1 MRFKETRQFQLVITT
16 EKTRVGPVGPTESV
30 VTRQLE
36 REREREP
43 LHVYTAAVGLS
54 LRYFFFCFRR
64 LATIRKTLSGL
75 EPSFVAHQSKRT
87 GKTRNKK
94 KYERSAAQRAPHR

>member
-36 REREREP
+36 REREP
-43 LHVYTAAVGLS
+43 LHVDTAAVGLS

-64 LATIRKTLSGL
+64 LATIRKTLSDLG
-75 EPSFVAHQSKRT
+75 PSFVAHQPKRT

>member
-36 REREREP
+36 REREP
-43 LHVYTAAVGLS
+43 LHVYTAAVGIYLYRMGRRNES
-54 LRYFFFCFRR
+54 SCF
-64 LATIRKTLSGL
+64 LKKI
-75 EPSFVAHQSKRT
+75 
-87 GKTRNKK
+87 NKIK
-94 KYERSAAQRAPHR
+94 